1 MEAWIHA
8 SVQWLLVELAV
19 PEVGLSAIFFISLI
33 SATLLP
39 LGSEPAVFAYVKLA
53 PHMFWPAVLVG
64 TTGNTLGGA
73 ISYYMGKGAHRAYER
88 WREKHPAVRPGT
100 VQSDEQGLE
109 RLATQLAA
117 AHTRTRT
124 AMHEPAHAGGRWHQ
138 RIQPWLQR
146 MGPSAL
152 LFSWLPIVGDPL
164 CAVAGW
170 LRLSI
175 WPCVLYM
182 AIGKFLR
189 YALMT
194 AALVWVFP
202 SG

>member
-1 MEAWIHA
+1 MQEWIQS

-19 PEVGLSAIFFISLI
+19 PEVGLSAIFLISLI

-53 PHMFWPAVLVG
+53 PHMFWLAILVG
-64 TTGNTLGGA
+64 TVGNTLGGA
-73 ISYYMGKGAHRAYER
+73 ISYYMGRGAHRAYER
-88 WREKHPAVRPGT
+88 WREKHPLKDT
-100 VQSDEQGLE
+100 
-109 RLATQLAA
+109 T
-117 AHTRTRT
+117 T
-124 AMHEPAHAGGRWHQ
+124 MEPRHAGGRWHR

-175 WPCVLYM
+175 WPCVVYM
-182 AIGKFLR
+182 AMGKFLR
-189 YALMT
+189 YTLMT
-194 AALVWVFP
+194 AALVWVFAP
-202 SG
+202 